1 MASPY
6 LHNALLTR
14 SHFLDVLRQRPTDIE
29 LKTYAV
35 TYMDSHT
42 QSFEYT
48 RQVLDK
54 LDEQARGEVERLGG
68 NPGLTK
74 FLDRMKMIRLT
85 QPKDGSALPANDGL

>member
-1 MASPY
+1 MI
-6 LHNALLTR
+6 T
-14 SHFLDVLRQRPTDIE
+14 DVLRQRPTNIE

-42 QSFEYT
+42 DSFGYT
-48 RQVLDK
+48 RQVLER

-74 FLDRMKMIRLT
+74 FLDRMKAIRLT
-85 QPKDGSALPANDGL
+85 QPSEGPVLPSVEK